1 MAGQQIKKENQ
12 YGIYCKKRKIIFC
25 CLLSGNRKKRQQVW
39 ESGLSYSTAKSRKT
53 QIEHEQVTNTITTV
67 DSKDMTVSEFLYEFI
82 EKYGL
87 KKWRASTYDGNNGLL
102 ENYVHPYLGDKKL
115 RSIKTKTVDDYYHFL
130 ETEAEPATNMGRPMR
145 EHITAATIHDIHK
158 VLRCAFNLAVRWE
171 YISKNP
177 FLNAT
182 LPEHHEKERV
192 ILEPEQIL
200 KVLEFTN
207 RPEYYDYYLIHCAV
221 LIAIGC
227 TVRGGEIG
235 GLQWDKINFE
245 KQIILFDRAIDRVSK
260 KNMDMPK
267 MNILFKFPNLYP
279 GTKTMIVLK
288 QPKSDDTIRN
298 VDVPQSVLNA
308 LLVLK
313 EMQDKL
319 KKELGPDGYMD
330 YNLTICQA
338 NGRPI
343 MTEHLN
349 KRFKEILTEMND
361 PDMDP
366 QEIVFHS
373 LRHTS
378 ATTKLL
384 MSGGDYNSVMQA
396 GGWSNLEML
405 TRRYGKHSFASE
417 REKLAGKMDDFLDG
431 KGISEPQKNDKDEVN
446 SAEQVLQQL
455 MKSNPELLIEFARS
469 FQNANKE

>member
-1 MAGQQIKKENQ
+1 MASIV
-12 YGIYCKKRKIIFC
+12 KRGK
-25 CLLSGNRKKRQQVW
+25 SYSVVYYQGTGKKRQQVW
-39 ESGLSYSTAKSRKT
+39 ESGLSYSTAKSRKAK
-53 QIEHEQVTNTITTV
+53 IEHEQATNTITTV

-130 ETEAEPATNMGRPMR
+130 ETEAEPATNMGKPMR
-145 EHITAATIHDIHK
+145 DHITAATIHDIHK

-171 YISKNP
+171 YINKNP

-245 KQIILFDRAIDRVSK
+245 KQIIHFDRAIDRVSK

-279 GTKTMIVLK
+279 GTKTTIVLK
-288 QPKSDDTIRN
+288 QPKSDDTVRD

-308 LLVLK
+308 LLILK

-431 KGISEPQKNDKDEVN
+431 KGICDSQKNDKDEAG

-455 MKSNPELLIEFARS
+455 MKSNPER
-469 FQNANKE
+469 

>member
-1 MAGQQIKKENQ
+1 MASIV
-12 YGIYCKKRKIIFC
+12 KRGK
-25 CLLSGNRKKRQQVW
+25 SYSVVYYQGTGKKRQQVW
-39 ESGLSYSTAKSRKT
+39 ESGLSYSTAKSRKA
-53 QIEHEQVTNTITTV
+53 QIEHEQATNTVTSV
-67 DSKDMTVSEFLYEFI
+67 ESKDMTVSEFLYEFI

-171 YISKNP
+171 YINKNP

-192 ILEPEQIL
+192 VLEPEQIL

-235 GLQWDKINFE
+235 GLQWDRIDFD
-245 KQIILFDRAIDRVSK
+245 KQLILFDRAIDRVSK

-279 GTKTMIVLK
+279 GTKTTIVLK
-288 QPKSDDTIRN
+288 QPKSDDSIRN

-308 LLVLK
+308 LLILK

-319 KKELGPDGYMD
+319 KKELGSDGYMD

-349 KRFKEILTEMND
+349 KRFKEILTEMKD

-378 ATTKLL
+378 ATAKLL

-431 KGISEPQKNDKDEVN
+431 KGISEPQKNDKNETD

-469 FQNANKE
+469 IQNANKE

>member
-1 MAGQQIKKENQ
+1 MASIV
-12 YGIYCKKRKIIFC
+12 KRGK
-25 CLLSGNRKKRQQVW
+25 SYSVVYYQGTGKKRQQVW

-53 QIEHEQVTNTITTV
+53 QIEHEQATNTITTV
-67 DSKDMTVSEFLYEFI
+67 DSRDMTVSEFLYEFI

-145 EHITAATIHDIHK
+145 EHITASTIHDIHK

-207 RPEYYDYYLIHCAV
+207 RPEYYDYYLIHCAI

-245 KQIILFDRAIDRVSK
+245 KQIIHFDRAIDRVSK

-384 MSGGDYNSVMQA
+384 MSGGDYNSAMQA

-431 KGISEPQKNDKDEVN
+431 KGICDSQKNDKDEAS

-469 FQNANKE
+469 IQNANKE

>member
-1 MAGQQIKKENQ
+1 MASIV
-12 YGIYCKKRKIIFC
+12 KRGK
-25 CLLSGNRKKRQQVW
+25 SYSVVYYQGTGKKRQQVW

-235 GLQWDKINFE
+235 GLQWDEINFE

>member
-1 MAGQQIKKENQ
+1 MASIV
-12 YGIYCKKRKIIFC
+12 KRGK
-25 CLLSGNRKKRQQVW
+25 SYSVVYYQGTGKKRQQVW

>member
-1 MAGQQIKKENQ
+1 
-12 YGIYCKKRKIIFC
+12 
-25 CLLSGNRKKRQQVW
+25 
-39 ESGLSYSTAKSRKT
+39 
-53 QIEHEQVTNTITTV
+53 
-67 DSKDMTVSEFLYEFI
+67 MTVSEFLYEFI

-130 ETEAEPATNMGRPMR
+130 ETEAEPATNMGKPMR
-145 EHITAATIHDIHK
+145 DHITAATIHDIHK

-192 ILEPEQIL
+192 VLEPEQIL
-200 KVLEFTN
+200 KVLNFTN

-235 GLQWDKINFE
+235 GLQWDRINFE
-245 KQIILFDRAIDRVSK
+245 KQIIHFDRAIDRVSK

-279 GTKTMIVLK
+279 GTKTTIVLK
-288 QPKSDDTIRN
+288 QPKSDDTIRD
-298 VDVPQSVLNA
+298 VDVPQSVLSA

-313 EMQDKL
+313 EMQDRL
-319 KKELGPDGYMD
+319 KKELGSDGYMD

-361 PDMDP
+361 PDMNP

-417 REKLAGKMDDFLDG
+417 REKLAGKMDEFLDG
-431 KGISEPQKNDKDEVN
+431 KGINEPPKNNNDKAD
-446 SAEQVLQQL
+446 SAEQVLQQI

-469 FQNANKE
+469 IQNANKE

>member
-1 MAGQQIKKENQ
+1 M
-12 YGIYCKKRKIIFC
+12 
-25 CLLSGNRKKRQQVW
+25 
-39 ESGLSYSTAKSRKT
+39 SRR
-53 QIEHEQVTNTITTV
+53 TNTITTV
-67 DSKDMTVSEFLYEFI
+67 DSRDMTVSEFLYEFI

-130 ETEAEPATNMGRPMR
+130 ETEAEPATNMGKPMR
-145 EHITAATIHDIHK
+145 DHITAATIHDIHK

-171 YISKNP
+171 YINKNP

-207 RPEYYDYYLIHCAV
+207 RPEYYDYYLIHCAI

-245 KQIILFDRAIDRVSK
+245 KQIIHFDRAIDRVSK

-431 KGISEPQKNDKDEVN
+431 KGISEPQKNDKDEAN

-469 FQNANKE
+469 IQNANKE